1 MDFSRLH
8 AAQDVRAYDEG
19 LRSFML
25 QFFNYMALGLA
36 LTGGVALVT
45 ASVPSF
51 TATVLSFRF
60 VLTIALFGIIMAM
73 SFGFN
78 KMNYSTLKTLYW
90 TFCGMQGLVFSIY
103 FLIYTGGS
111 IARVFLITASVFGA
125 MSIYGYTTKR
135 NLTNFGSFLT
145 MGLIGVILIMI
156 VNMFL
161 KSTGLMYLIS
171 FAILFIFIGMTAYDV
186 QKLRNIYLNM
196 GGTSEVAKKAGL
208 MSALSLYLDF
218 INIFV
223 VLLHLFGD
231 RK

>member
-1 MDFSRLH
+1 MNFSRLH
-8 AAQDVRAYDEG
+8 TAQHTKTYDEG

-36 LTGGVALVT
+36 LTGVVALFT
-45 ASVPSF
+45 ASIPSL
-51 TATVLSFRF
+51 TAMVLSARF
-60 VLTIALFGIIMAM
+60 LITIALIGIIMAM

-78 KMNYSTLKTLYW
+78 KMNYPTLKTLYW
-90 TFCGMQGLVFSIY
+90 TFCALQGLVFSIY

-135 NLTNFGSFLT
+135 NLTNFGSFLM
-145 MGLIGVILIMI
+145 MGLIGVFLIMI
-156 VNMFL
+156 VNLFL
-161 KSTGLMYLIS
+161 KSSGLMYLIS
-171 FAILFIFIGMTAYDV
+171 FAILAIFIGFTAYDV
-186 QKLRNIYLNM
+186 QKLRNIYYNL

-223 VLLHLFGD
+223 VLLHLMGD
-231 RK
+231 RR

>member
-1 MDFSRLH
+1 
-8 AAQDVRAYDEG
+8 
-19 LRSFML
+19 
-25 QFFNYMALGLA
+25 
-36 LTGGVALVT
+36 
-45 ASVPSF
+45 
-51 TATVLSFRF
+51 
-60 VLTIALFGIIMAM
+60 
-73 SFGFN
+73 
-78 KMNYSTLKTLYW
+78 
-90 TFCGMQGLVFSIY
+90 
-103 FLIYTGGS
+103 
-111 IARVFLITASVFGA
+111 
-125 MSIYGYTTKR
+125 
-135 NLTNFGSFLT
+135 